1 MLECRAK
8 FFRLLH
14 SVTLGGTSRKQAVKE
29 RSELVQL
36 IRHQMSENLIG
47 SGQDGVVME
56 HELRQA
62 VERRVCMD
70 FLHKTN
76 VRRKTMV
83 RPHTSAYPPPPPLP
97 RRALPTLTLQTN
109 TLTQHY
115 HYHYHSN

>member
-1 MLECRAK
+1 M
-8 FFRLLH
+8 
-14 SVTLGGTSRKQAVKE
+14 KE

-36 IRHQMSENLIG
+36 IRHQMSEKLIG
-47 SGQDGVVME
+47 SGQDGIVME

-83 RPHTSAYPPPPPLP
+83 TPTTTLT
-97 RRALPTLTLQTN
+97 PTLTLAP
-109 TLTQHY
+109 TLTLTLSLTLPLGDERVEEANAAAEGDGAHQPQVPVRHVPCQ
-115 HYHYHSN
+115 S